1 MDILSYYYFTELC
14 KDLNM
19 NRTAE
24 RLYVSQQTI
33 SNHIQR
39 LEEHYG
45 TRLFYRKPT
54 LSLTYAGEYALQF
67 SQRLLRE
74 QLNLEEFL
82 NDVEKKGKGVLH
94 FGASSLRLNDS
105 LPQILP
111 AFTARYPEIELK
123 ITSAFSSRL
132 EPLVLEG
139 KLDLAIVLDSTRPN
153 PVLEQLDF
161 AEDQVFACLPEK
173 LLLDKGKDAAWK
185 EKALSGLEVT
195 ECADLPFCL
204 TENRIGE
211 SILQAYFNA
220 GLAPQVY
227 LSSSDTNLSFAVCC
241 KGVAGAFIGQNR
253 LANAGNALPDDL
265 NIFPLTIGGKP
276 VVQKLIMI
284 RRKDRYASEAVKY
297 FMQLLQESAGE
308 MERVSI
314 ARSV

>member
-185 EKALSGLEVT
+185 EKALGGLEVT

-204 TENRIGE
+204 TENRIGD
-211 SILQAYFNA
+211 SILQAYFDA
-220 GLAPQVY
+220 GLEPQVY
-227 LSSSDTNLSFAVCC
+227 LSSSDTNLSYAVCC
-241 KGVAGAFIGQNR
+241 TGVAGAFIGQNR
-253 LANAGNALPDDL
+253 LANAGSALPDDL
-265 NIFPLTIGGKP
+265 NIFPLLINGKP
-276 VVQKLIMI
+276 VVQKLVLI
-284 RRKDRYASEAVKY
+284 RRKDRYASESTRY
-297 FMQLLQESAGE
+297 FMRLLQRSAGE

-314 ARSV
+314 AKIV

>member
-33 SNHIQR
+33 SNHIAR
-39 LEEHYG
+39 LEEHFG
-45 TRLFYRKPT
+45 TRLFYRKPA

-74 QLNLEEFL
+74 QHNLEEFL
-82 NDVEKKGKGVLH
+82 NDVEKKGKGILY

-111 AFTARYPEIELK
+111 AFTERYPGIGLQ

-132 EPLVLEG
+132 EPMVLEG
-139 KLDLAIVLDSTRPN
+139 KLDLAIVLNSRHLN

-161 AEDQVFACLPEK
+161 AEDQVFACLPER

-185 EKALSGLEVT
+185 QKALKGLEVT
-195 ECADLPFCL
+195 ECCDLPLCL

-211 SILQAYFNA
+211 NILQAYHDA
-220 GLAPQVY
+220 GLEPQVY

-241 KGVAGAFIGQNR
+241 TGIAGAFIGQNR
-253 LANAGNALPDDL
+253 LANAGDALPDDL
-265 NIFPLTIGGKP
+265 NIFPLLIKGEP

-284 RRKDRYASEAVKY
+284 RRKDRYASEAMKY
-297 FMQLLQESAGE
+297 FMQLLQKTAEE
-308 MERVSI
+308 MERVDI
-314 ARSV
+314 TRSV

>member
-1 MDILSYYYFTELC
+1 MTWDLS
-14 KDLNM
+14 K
-19 NRTAE
+19 
-24 RLYVSQQTI
+24 LYS
-33 SNHIQR
+33 
-39 LEEHYG
+39 G
-45 TRLFYRKPT
+45 FDAP
-54 LSLTYAGEYALQF
+54 
-67 SQRLLRE
+67 
-74 QLNLEEFL
+74 EFL

-105 LPQILP
+105 LPRILP
-111 AFTARYPEIELK
+111 DFTARYPEIELK

-173 LLLDKGKDAAWK
+173 ILLDKGKDAAWK
-185 EKALSGLEVT
+185 EKALKGLEVT
-195 ECADLPFCL
+195 ECCDLPLCL

-211 SILQAYFNA
+211 NILQAYHDA
-220 GLAPQVY
+220 GIEPQVY

-241 KGVAGAFIGQNR
+241 SGVAGAFIGQNR
-253 LANAGNALPDDL
+253 LANAENTLPDDL

-284 RRKDRYASEAVKY
+284 RRKDRYASEAMRY